1 MGDRRK
7 PIPTNVHR
15 RLTKNYVSKLP
26 DRYSGMDLAEVVGVH
41 ADIYDI
47 YIARKRDKL
56 GNRFGFISLLDVK
69 DTVAMEKKLSDIRMG
84 DFKLCFNV
92 ARFTLEDGEI
102 NNRQPETMKP
112 KIIKGV
118 SDGTSEGKGSSGS
131 NFVRVRSFKDAI
143 LGRRSES
150 KEEKVIDIK
159 EDFKMPEL
167 GNGKAVIARMKDFK
181 RLKEAEN
188 LVRELMVRAGIVQY
202 VGGMYVLVS
211 FSSLEEVESFLV
223 LSKEKGEM
231 FHSTEKWIGQSLPF
245 ERIAWLRVQGIPL
258 HLLDNSVINQV
269 EERFG
274 KIVQGGLHDDRDSDL
289 SFDYV
294 GVLVAE
300 GKRIQEEVVLQWKGR
315 RFRVWVEE
323 EVGDWVPDLLTKE
336 KRVES
341 ITENINED
349 QVVEGQ
355 VSDTQDQ
362 FRRPEEESPINRNSA
377 QDVEFPN
384 EPFPSGDLERP
395 FFTYADKESSG
406 QLNNDIGIQN
416 IFSKNL
422 GDDMGTEKECE
433 VVKEGRSRGG
443 KNRNISNKGGRSRVG
458 FTQPKLISVDDR
470 PTSRKRPRLD
480 VDPSGLDPF
489 GLDVLLGLHQSV

>member
-1 MGDRRK
+1 MQRDGFSRGCSCSCRHLRH
-7 PIPTNVHR
+7 IH
-15 RLTKNYVSKLP
+15 SQ
-26 DRYSGMDLAEVVGVH
+26 
-41 ADIYDI
+41 
-47 YIARKRDKL
+47 RDKL

-69 DTVAMEKKLSDIRMG
+69 DTVGMEKKLSDIRMG

-102 NNRQPETMKP
+102 SNRQPETMKP

-118 SDGTSEGKGSSGS
+118 SDGTSGGKESSGG
-131 NFVRVRSFKDAI
+131 NVVGVRSFKDAI

-150 KEEKVIDIK
+150 KEENVIVIK
-159 EDFKMPEL
+159 EDFKRPEL

-181 RLKEAEN
+181 RLKEAES
-188 LVRELMVRAGIVQY
+188 LVRELMAGAGIVQY

-211 FSSLEEVESFLV
+211 FSTWEEVENFLA

-231 FHSTEKWIGQSLPF
+231 FRSAEKWIGQSLPF
-245 ERIAWLRVQGIPL
+245 ERIAWLRIQGVPL

-269 EERFG
+269 GERFG

-323 EVGDWVPDLLTKE
+323 EVGDWVPDFLTKE

-341 ITENINED
+341 IIDNTNED

-355 VSDTQDQ
+355 VTDNQVQ
-362 FRRPEEESPINRNSA
+362 FRRSEDDSPVNLNSA
-377 QDVEFPN
+377 QEVEIPN
-384 EPFPSGDLERP
+384 
-395 FFTYADKESSG
+395 
-406 QLNNDIGIQN
+406 
-416 IFSKNL
+416 
-422 GDDMGTEKECE
+422 
-433 VVKEGRSRGG
+433 
-443 KNRNISNKGGRSRVG
+443 
-458 FTQPKLISVDDR
+458 
-470 PTSRKRPRLD
+470 
-480 VDPSGLDPF
+480 DPS
-489 GLDVLLGLHQSV
+489 LLGIWKDRFLCMSIWKVLAN